1 MNLENVKAFMDEVK
15 WCDLATTDGKEVGVR
30 PMAGCV
36 WMGKELWFAT
46 GKSSD
51 KVKQLNK
58 VSHAECCFTKPS
70 GEHIRIT
77 GSVTVSADNG
87 DKKKLYDAVP
97 MLKEHIK
104 DPADPD
110 YVVLRLRPTR
120 IRWMSSAMM
129 KYDEV
134 AV

>member
-1 MNLENVKAFMDEVK
+1 MNFDSVKTFIEEVK
-15 WCDLATTDGKEVGVR
+15 WCDLATSDGKEVGVR

-36 WMGKELWFAT
+36 WVGKELWFAT
-46 GKSSD
+46 GKSTD

-70 GEHIRIT
+70 GEHIRISGT
-77 GSVTVSADNG
+77 ITVSTDNA

-104 DPADPD
+104 DPVDPD

-120 IRWMSSAMM
+120 IRWMSSSMM
-129 KYDEV
+129 KYEV
-134 AV
+134 VME